1 MSTAVPPQ
9 TDSTTRQR
17 TPRVY
22 PAIYLAKNQDTDDI
36 GTAIAISAGSGAPT
50 HSAGVANEL
59 YIRTDASDADLLLY
73 RAVNTSGSWET
84 VVGSELTDL
93 LAAANTWASL
103 QTLTTGLLIQDAGAL
118 KFGTDGA
125 DVVFTADGTDV
136 DVTGTGKLDF
146 RDDVAHFADP
156 VAPTK
161 RVRLDAEAVTAGQT
175 RVLAMPD
182 QDVTITSFGADLLDD
197 ASVSAQRTTLGLAI
211 GTDVQAYSA
220 VLAALV
226 TYGLDRALVP
236 TLAVAGGAGGATAG
250 TLTLQLKRLDGSA
263 NAAAARQVMIVATA
277 SQYAPVNTVVATVT
291 FASASVGSII
301 STGNGYALVETDAT
315 GAFACVPSDSAD
327 ETVYFRCITAD
338 GVSDQSK
345 GCAIFGGNSDD
356 GIWSA

>member
-93 LAAANTWASL
+93 FAAANTWASL

-220 VLAALV
+220 ILTWLIATNSVPVQPTLTPAAESGNAISVAIQIGANSAPVARQQRLLCQLYDDSMLPALV
-226 TYGLDRALVP
+226 AAWTMAE
-236 TLAVAGGAGGATAG
+236 TGAGTPVSTTARPALLID
-250 TLTLQLKRLDGSA
+250 TDG
-263 NAAAARQVMIVATA
+263 NGAAAVTVTDVSGVFSGTMYLEVTPENSPGSPSIVAL
-277 SQYAPVNTVVATVT
+277 T
-291 FASASVGSII
+291 FA
-301 STGNGYALVETDAT
+301 
-315 GAFACVPSDSAD
+315 
-327 ETVYFRCITAD
+327 
-338 GVSDQSK
+338 
-345 GCAIFGGNSDD
+345 
-356 GIWSA
+356 